1 MGSQKNRNSQITM
14 TSKET
19 FQGELDFE
27 DRKTPAL
34 TDSQPPAQT
43 PKSAEDTAAAEN
55 TSAPATQ
62 TNITQSVK
70 VSLPQEWPYR
80 MLGNALIL
88 GIIFFLA
95 SITITFKNDL
105 INKRLMD
112 LQDSFYELSSKL
124 GFTID
129 DIIVRGHKRTSIQD
143 IANIITNT
151 RQDNILEQDLDEI
164 RYKIE
169 QLPWVKNALVKRSFF
184 PNVIQI
190 EIEEHDVK
198 SLWQLNEKFHPI
210 DENGQVI
217 EAPFTPT
224 KPILLIVGLGAP
236 EHINELLSIID
247 DGSEIFK
254 RVKAANYISERRW
267 DIILDHIEG
276 GITIKL
282 PEKGVKEAWEKLKK
296 LNESKNILKRK
307 LTKIDLRLKGK
318 VIITI
323 EKTQKKKL
331 SRTKER
337 KI

>member
-1 MGSQKNRNSQITM
+1 M

-55 TSAPATQ
+55 SSAPATQ

-169 QLPWVKNALVKRSFF
+169 QLPWVKNALVKRSF
-184 PNVIQI
+184 
-190 EIEEHDVK
+190 
-198 SLWQLNEKFHPI
+198 LNEKFHPI

-318 VIITI
+318 IIITI

>member
-1 MGSQKNRNSQITM
+1 M
-14 TSKET
+14 TTKEN
-19 FQGELDFE
+19 FQGELNFE
-27 DRKTPAL
+27 DQNTSVVKDSPSHSKETPPSENSSEKEVAL
-34 TDSQPPAQT
+34 TSAQPTISQ
-43 PKSAEDTAAAEN
+43 
-55 TSAPATQ
+55 
-62 TNITQSVK
+62 NIK

-112 LQDSFYELSSKL
+112 LQDSFYELSSQL

-164 RYKIE
+164 RYQIE
-169 QLPWVKNALVKRSFF
+169 QLPWVKNAIIKRSYF

-224 KPILLIVGLGAP
+224 KPILLIVGTGAP

-254 RVKAANYISERRW
+254 RIKAANYISERRW
-267 DIILDHIEG
+267 DIILDSIES

-318 VIITI
+318 VIIKL
-323 EKTQKKKL
+323 EKTQKKRL